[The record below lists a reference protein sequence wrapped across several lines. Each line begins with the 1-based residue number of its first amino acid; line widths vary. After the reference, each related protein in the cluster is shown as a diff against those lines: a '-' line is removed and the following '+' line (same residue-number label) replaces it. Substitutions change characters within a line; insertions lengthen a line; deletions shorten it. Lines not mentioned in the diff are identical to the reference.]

1 MRHEQRLSPKLQ
13 HELALFQRAARN
25 PKLKTAIAAYDRL
38 RAHGVEHAQAVRE
51 AAETAD
57 LDPEGKLN

>member
-1 MRHEQRLSPKLQ
+1 MRREPRLSPKLQ
-13 HELALFQRAARN
+13 HELAVFQRAARN

-57 LDPEGKLN
+57 LDPEGMLN

>member
-38 RAHGVEHAQAVRE
+38 RAHGVEHAQAVRG
-51 AAETAD
+51 AETAD
-57 LDPEGKLN
+57 LDPEGRLN